1 MSKEDFISCV
11 ETVLMENV
19 GDSLTQIKKTIE
31 AETGVKLKE
40 YFEGN
45 LTYGEKVKELFDDF
59 NAAELKYNKNKKR
72 TIITKVSP
80 VLKKLIDD
88 YKLGNHNNIILLTR
102 DNADTIEGIIKKD
115 PNYFGFSK
123 IIYQKHYNDF
133 KNNADIWANRDG
145 SLFALLRILDVD
157 NSTNVWRYKYKR
169 DNFNKM
175 LNYMIEPKN
184 EFFTKLEK
192 GDVNLPDILSSNEV
206 GGTAVKSFSSKVC
219 HYICIE
225 AFGLDLYYK
234 NDKFI
239 RAALPFYL
247 DEYAVKHN
255 IKSKGKVDSF
265 NYKEL
270 HETLESL
277 LDAANKKHKNN
288 PKITKGELDHI
299 IWYCYKS
306 FKAD

>member
-19 GDSLTQIKKTIE
+19 GDSLTQIKKII
-31 AETGVKLKE
+31 KE
-40 YFEGN
+40 EINIKWKESFEGEI
-45 LTYGEKVKELFDDF
+45 TYEEKVRELFEDY

-72 TIITKVSP
+72 TLITKVSP
-80 VLKKLIDD
+80 VLQKLIAD
-88 YKLGNHNNIILLTR
+88 YKLDIHIILLTR
-102 DNADTIEGIIKKD
+102 ENANKIERIISSD

-123 IIYQKHYNDF
+123 IIYQKYYNDF
-133 KNNADIWANRDG
+133 KNNNDIWAKRND
-145 SLFALLRILDVD
+145 SLFALFRILDVD

-169 DNFNKM
+169 DNFNRM
-175 LNYMIEPKN
+175 LDYMVDPKN
-184 EFFTKLEK
+184 EFFANLKK
-192 GDVNLPDILSSNEV
+192 GDVNLPDILSSAAV

-225 AFGLDLYYK
+225 AFGKDHYYK

-247 DEYAVKHN
+247 DEYVVNHN
-255 IKSKGKVDSF
+255 IKTKGNVDNWS
-265 NYKEL
+265 YKKL

-277 LDAANKKHKNN
+277 LEAANKKHNN
-288 PKITKGELDHI
+288 KPEITKGELDHI